1 MNLKERAW
9 RLINSRHM
17 LWGLGV
23 ASFFE
28 AILIPIPLEAVLIP
42 AMQANRRRI
51 WALATAALAGC
62 VLGAVVGYGVGH
74 FLFEAVGQNLIDWF
88 SSPEQYEQI
97 REQMN
102 RRGFWFVIS
111 IGVTPVPFQI
121 AMLAAGATSYSIPLF
136 LLATGLAR
144 AFRYYGLALLVW
156 KFGDRAEEL
165 FKQHKLRS
173 AIVIS
178 LVVVLLWWLSSQIAG
193 A

>member
-1 MNLKERAW
+1 MNLKDRAW

-23 ASFFE
+23 ASFLE

-42 AMQANRRRI
+42 AMQANRQRI
-51 WALATAALAGC
+51 WALATAALIGC
-62 VLGAVVGYGVGH
+62 VAGAIVGYAVGY
-74 FLFEAVGQNLIDWF
+74 FLFEAVGQTLVDWL

-102 RRGFWFVIS
+102 RRGFWFVLS
-111 IGVTPVPFQI
+111 IGVIPVPFQV
-121 AMLAAGATSYSIPLF
+121 AMLAAGATAYSIPLF

-144 AFRYYGLALLVW
+144 ALRYYGLALLVW

-165 FKQHKLRS
+165 FKQHKLMS
-173 AIVIS
+173 VIVIS
-178 LVVVLLWWLSSQIAG
+178 LVVVLLWWLTSRVA
-193 A
+193 